1 MEGKWLQLD
10 VSEWTLF
17 APSIG
22 DVTEDG
28 VTASCQTP
36 LPWKER
42 EFRSHWVSIEHG
54 FILIT
59 SIVSNDAHSTLP
71 YVNTIRYCFGSLKV
85 SLLNKHTPKWQWN
98 PLNSPLYLILLSWQ
112 TYYSIREYFFLCVA
126 STDKYIFSAAIQS
139 DLSRKTLFTS
149 VQSRRKFHSHVYYS
163 DKKMDY
169 VSAQRKRERVVRYE
183 GKYIPSTALHL
194 VIRCVL

>member
-98 PLNSPLYLILLSWQ
+98 PLN
-112 TYYSIREYFFLCVA
+112 FLCVA